1 MPTYAVPNEQQVR
14 RRPAGLRRALPGD
27 DPADAHVSK
36 EGTFL
41 ERRRAEW
48 RTLLEVVWRAV
59 LWAPF
64 SSPFRTCLRG
74 HGYNDRGAH
83 AEPARTL
90 RTVVGGR
97 HPYVT
102 LHIFI
107 VQSRL
112 AVRASDSI
120 ESPFLGTN

>member
-1 MPTYAVPNEQQVR
+1 
-14 RRPAGLRRALPGD
+14 
-27 DPADAHVSK
+27 
-36 EGTFL
+36 
-41 ERRRAEW
+41 
-48 RTLLEVVWRAV
+48 VVLGAIF
-59 LWAPF
+59 F
-64 SSPFRTCLRG
+64 SLSHIGLRG
-74 HGYNDRGAH
+74 HGYNGRGAH

-102 LHIFI
+102 LHILI